1 MKKNVS
7 AIRRTRADKAF
18 DLMDYIFLTVAF
30 LLVAYPLYFVVIASV
45 SDPIAVYEGRV
56 IFYPIKPTLEG
67 YRRILSYSTLF
78 TGYKNTLLYTLV
90 GTSINVVL
98 TITAGYALSRKELVG
113 RNIMM
118 MGVMITMIVSGGMIP
133 NYLLVRS
140 LRIYNT
146 MWALILP
153 GAVSTWN
160 LIVTRTF
167 FQQTIPDELRE
178 AADLDGCSDTAFFLR
193 VVLPLSTSII
203 AVMIL
208 FYAVSHWN
216 SYFNALIYL
225 SSTAKYPLQLVLRN
239 ILIVNTLDD
248 MVNDV
253 ATQAAQQRM
262 GDLIKYGM
270 IIISSLPL
278 LILYPFLQKY
288 FVQGV
293 MIGAIKG

>member
-1 MKKNVS
+1 MRKKGSGILLN
-7 AIRRTRADKAF
+7 RADRAF
-18 DLMDYIFLTVAF
+18 NTLDYVLLTIAF
-30 LLVAYPLYFVVIASV
+30 LLVAYPLYFVVIASI

-56 IFYPIKPTLEG
+56 ILYPIKPTLEG
-67 YRRILSYSTLF
+67 YRRILSYSSLF
-78 TGYKNTLLYTLV
+78 VGYKNTIIYTLV

-113 RNIMM
+113 RNVMM
-118 MGVMITMIVSGGMIP
+118 MGVMITMIISGGMIP

-140 LRIYNT
+140 LRLYNT

-178 AADLDGCSDTAFFLR
+178 AADLDGCNDTSFFLQ
-193 VVLPLSTSII
+193 VVLPLSSSII
-203 AVMIL
+203 AVMVL
-208 FYAVSHWN
+208 FYAVNHWN

-225 SSTAKYPLQLVLRN
+225 SSTSKYPLQLVLRN

-278 LILYPFLQKY
+278 LVLYPFLQKY
-288 FVQGV
+288 FVHGV

>member
-1 MKKNVS
+1 MKKINGIS
-7 AIRRTRADKAF
+7 RSRADKAF
-18 DLMDYIFLTVAF
+18 DILDYVLLTIAF

-56 IFYPIKPTLEG
+56 ILYPIKPTLEG
-67 YRRILSYSTLF
+67 YARIFSYTV
-78 TGYKNTLLYTLV
+78 V
-90 GTSINVVL
+90 GTAINVVL

-113 RNIMM
+113 RNVMM
-118 MGVMITMIVSGGMIP
+118 MGVMFTMIFSGGMIP
-133 NYLLVRS
+133 EYLLVRQ
-140 LRIYNT
+140 LGIYNT

-160 LIVTRTF
+160 LIVCRTF

-178 AADLDGCSDTAFFLR
+178 AADLDGCGDTSFFLR
-193 VVLPLSTSII
+193 VVLPLSSSII
-203 AVMIL
+203 AVMVL

-216 SYFNALIYL
+216 SYYKALIYL
-225 SSTAKYPLQLVLRN
+225 SSTSKYPLQLVLRN

-262 GDLIKYGM
+262 GDLIKYGV
-270 IIISSLPL
+270 IIVSSLPL

-288 FVQGV
+288 FVKGV

>member
-1 MKKNVS
+1 MKSNV
-7 AIRRTRADKAF
+7 IHRTNADKAF
-18 DLMDYIFLTVAF
+18 DTLDYILLTIAF

-56 IFYPIKPTLEG
+56 ILYPIKPTLEG
-67 YRRILSYSTLF
+67 YRRILSYTSLF
-78 TGYKNTLLYTLV
+78 TGYKNTLVYTLV
-90 GTSINVVL
+90 GTAINVTL

-113 RNIMM
+113 RNVMM

-140 LRIYNT
+140 LRLYNT

-193 VVLPLSTSII
+193 VVLPLSASII
-203 AVMIL
+203 AVMVL

-225 SSTAKYPLQLVLRN
+225 SSTSKYPLQLVLRN

-278 LILYPFLQKY
+278 LVLYPFLQKY

>member
-1 MKKNVS
+1 MRKKGSGILLN
-7 AIRRTRADKAF
+7 RADRAF
-18 DLMDYIFLTVAF
+18 NILDYALLTIAF
-30 LLVAYPLYFVVIASV
+30 LLVAYPLYFVVIASI

-56 IFYPIKPTLEG
+56 ILYPIKPTLEG
-67 YRRILSYSTLF
+67 YRRILSYSSLF
-78 TGYKNTLLYTLV
+78 VGYKNTIIYTLV

-113 RNIMM
+113 RNVMM
-118 MGVMITMIVSGGMIP
+118 MGVMITMIISGGMIP

-140 LRIYNT
+140 LRLYNT

-178 AADLDGCSDTAFFLR
+178 AADLDGCNDTSFFLQ
-193 VVLPLSTSII
+193 VVLPLSSSII
-203 AVMIL
+203 AVMVL
-208 FYAVSHWN
+208 FYAVNHWN

-225 SSTAKYPLQLVLRN
+225 SSTSKYPLQLVLRN

-278 LILYPFLQKY
+278 LVLYPFLQKY
-288 FVQGV
+288 FVHGV

>member
-1 MKKNVS
+1 MKKINGIS
-7 AIRRTRADKAF
+7 RSRADKAF
-18 DLMDYIFLTVAF
+18 DILDYVLLTIAF
-30 LLVAYPLYFVVIASV
+30 LIVAYPLYFVVIASV

-56 IFYPIKPTLEG
+56 ILYPIKPTLEG
-67 YRRILSYSTLF
+67 YARIFSYESLF
-78 TGYKNTLLYTLV
+78 IGYRNTVIYTLV
-90 GTSINVVL
+90 GTAINVVL

-113 RNIMM
+113 RNVMM
-118 MGVMITMIVSGGMIP
+118 MCVMFTMIFSGGMIP
-133 NYLLVRS
+133 EYLLVRQ
-140 LRIYNT
+140 LGIYNT

-160 LIVTRTF
+160 LIVCRTF

-178 AADLDGCSDTAFFLR
+178 AADLDGCGDTSFFLR
-193 VVLPLSTSII
+193 VVLPLSSSII

-216 SYFNALIYL
+216 SYYKALIYL
-225 SSTAKYPLQLVLRN
+225 SSTSKYPLQLVLRN
-239 ILIVNTLDD
+239 ILIVNTMDD

-270 IIISSLPL
+270 IIVSSLPL

-288 FVQGV
+288 FVKGV

>member
-1 MKKNVS
+1 MKRPRNGIALS
-7 AIRRTRADKAF
+7 RADKAF
-18 DLMDYIFLTVAF
+18 DVLDYILLTIAF

-56 IFYPIKPTLEG
+56 IIWPIKPTLEG
-67 YRRILSYSTLF
+67 YARIFSYESLF
-78 TGYKNTLLYTLV
+78 IGYKNTLLYTLI
-90 GTSINVVL
+90 GTAINVVM

-113 RNIMM
+113 RNVMM
-118 MGVMITMIVSGGMIP
+118 MGVMFTMIFSGGMIP
-133 NYLLVRS
+133 NYLRVRS
-140 LRIYNT
+140 LGLYNT

-160 LIVTRTF
+160 LIVCRTF

-178 AADLDGCSDTAFFLR
+178 AAELDGCGDTGFFLR
-193 VVLPLSTSII
+193 VVLPLSSSII
-203 AVMIL
+203 AVMVL

-216 SYFNALIYL
+216 SYYNALIYL
-225 SSTAKYPLQLVLRN
+225 SSTSKYPLQLVLRN

-270 IIISSLPL
+270 IIVSSLPL
-278 LILYPFLQKY
+278 LVLYPFLQKY

>member
-1 MKKNVS
+1 MKKPRGGIARS
-7 AIRRTRADKAF
+7 RADKAF
-18 DLMDYIFLTVAF
+18 DILDYVLLTIAF
-30 LLVAYPLYFVVIASV
+30 LLVVYPLYFVVIASV

-56 IFYPIKPTLEG
+56 VFRPIRPTLEG
-67 YRRILSYSTLF
+67 YARIFSYESLF
-78 TGYKNTLLYTLV
+78 TGYRNTILYTLV
-90 GTSINVVL
+90 GTSVNVLL
-98 TITAGYALSRKELVG
+98 TVTAGYALSRKELVG
-113 RNIMM
+113 RNVMM
-118 MGVMITMIVSGGMIP
+118 MGVMFTMIFSGGMIP

-140 LRIYNT
+140 LGLYNT

-160 LIVTRTF
+160 LIVCRTF

-178 AADLDGCSDTAFFLR
+178 AAELDGCGDTAFFLR
-193 VVLPLSTSII
+193 VVLPLSASII
-203 AVMIL
+203 AVMVL
-208 FYAVSHWN
+208 FYAVTHWN
-216 SYFNALIYL
+216 SYYNALIYL
-225 SSTAKYPLQLVLRN
+225 SSTSKYPLQLVLRN

-270 IIISSLPL
+270 IIVSSLPL

>member
-1 MKKNVS
+1 MKTVS
-7 AIRRTRADKAF
+7 GVTRSRADKAF
-18 DLMDYIFLTVAF
+18 DVMDYILLTLAF
-30 LLVAYPLYFVVIASV
+30 LLVAYPLYFVLIASV

-56 IFYPIKPTLEG
+56 ILYPIKPTLEG
-67 YRRILSYSTLF
+67 YARIFSYESLY
-78 TGYKNTLLYTLV
+78 TGYKNTVLYTLV

-98 TITAGYALSRKELVG
+98 TITAGYALSRKDLVG
-113 RNIMM
+113 RNVMM
-118 MGVMITMIVSGGMIP
+118 MGVMITMIFSGGMIP

-140 LRIYNT
+140 LRLYNT

-160 LIVTRTF
+160 LIVARTF

-178 AADLDGCSDTAFFLR
+178 AAELDGCGDTSFFVR
-193 VVLPLSTSII
+193 VVLPLSSSII
-203 AVMIL
+203 AVMVL

-216 SYFNALIYL
+216 SYYNALLYL
-225 SSTAKYPLQLVLRN
+225 STTSKYPLQLVLRN

-270 IIISSLPL
+270 IIVSSLPL

-288 FVQGV
+288 FVHGV